1 MRCFE
6 ESKIRT
12 APAPGA
18 VIVGEGV
25 WEQASF
31 YLDILTLFLQMLFG
45 NFSIPFGKNPAI
57 TDDLMIFYLYHLKK
71 EVHQHDER
79 SDPSG
84 SHF

>member
-1 MRCFE
+1 MPCFE

-25 WEQASF
+25 WKQASF
-31 YLDILTLFLQMLFG
+31 YIG
-45 NFSIPFGKNPAI
+45 KYSSSFGKNPAI

-71 EVHQHDER
+71 GGT
-79 SDPSG
+79 SA
-84 SHF
+84 

>member
-1 MRCFE
+1 MPCFE

-31 YLDILTLFLQMLFG
+31 YFASVVWELQHTVWEECSNHCCLYAILSLSTEKG
-45 NFSIPFGKNPAI
+45 GTSA
-57 TDDLMIFYLYHLKK
+57 
-71 EVHQHDER
+71 
-79 SDPSG
+79 
-84 SHF
+84 

>member
-1 MRCFE
+1 MPCFE

-31 YLDILTLFLQMLFG
+31 YLGILTLFLQVLFG
-45 NFSIPFGKNPAI
+45 NFSIPFGKNAAI
-57 TDDLMIFYLYHLKK
+57 TAVFMLFYLYQLKK

-79 SDPSG
+79 SDSPG

>member
-1 MRCFE
+1 MPCFE

-45 NFSIPFGKNPAI
+45 NFSIPFGKNAAI
-57 TDDLMIFYLYHLKK
+57 TAVFMLLYLYQLKK
-71 EVHQHDER
+71 EEHQHHER
-79 SDPSG
+79 TG
-84 SHF
+84 AF

>member
-1 MRCFE
+1 MPCFE

-31 YLDILTLFLQMLFG
+31 YI
-45 NFSIPFGKNPAI
+45 GKYSSS
-57 TDDLMIFYLYHLKK
+57 FYKCYL
-71 EVHQHDER
+71 
-79 SDPSG
+79 
-84 SHF
+84 

>member
-1 MRCFE
+1 MPCFE

-31 YLDILTLFLQMLFG
+31 YLDILTLFLQVLFG
-45 NFSIPFGKNPAI
+45 NFSIPFGKNAAI
-57 TDDLMIFYLYHLKK
+57 TAVFMLLYLYQLKK
-71 EVHQHDER
+71 EEHQHDER

-84 SHF
+84 SYF